1 MDIPSITKS
10 SSSLS
15 KINKDMGVLLNKFNS
30 CLTSAENYEK
40 IKLYQ
45 E

>member
-1 MDIPSITKS
+1 MDVNSITKS
-10 SSSLS
+10 ISSQL
-15 KINKDMGVLLNKFNS
+15 KMNKDMGVLLRKFNS